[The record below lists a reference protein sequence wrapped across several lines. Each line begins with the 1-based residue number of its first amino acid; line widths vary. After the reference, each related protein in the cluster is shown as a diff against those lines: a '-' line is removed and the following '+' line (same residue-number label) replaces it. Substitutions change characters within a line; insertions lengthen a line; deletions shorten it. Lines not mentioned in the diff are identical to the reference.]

1 MTSSTAWLIPDTT
14 ISCIMSFIWH
24 GLFILHCF
32 NLYCETKKCNHL
44 FLSLVSSSL
53 LLLFCLTAP
62 APGMKCLLRR
72 ANFKNKVAP
81 AFEPASLPVVTN
93 PVSRAASP
101 FRSHKCRIADIKTV
115 VTVEHEAVSPV
126 PALYLT
132 SDLVCHALPGSL
144 MMAGLLLSAVLV
156 QGFITSKLPYTFST
170 TVFGPFLLRRVLLP
184 AGMWQPPFKAKK
196 KGKEEE

>member
-1 MTSSTAWLIPDTT
+1 MTPELIKPVHFILTRHNAAFKHLQCNTQEGLCYFRAVTMTSSTAWLIPDAT

-53 LLLFCLTAP
+53 LLFCSTAH

-72 ANFKNKVAP
+72 ANFKNKATP
-81 AFEPASLPVVTN
+81 AFEPASLSVVTN
-93 PVSRAASP
+93 PVLRAASP

-115 VTVEHEAVSPV
+115 LTVEHEAVSPV

-132 SDLVCHALPGSL
+132 SDLVCHAPPGSL
-144 MMAGLLLSAVLV
+144 MMAGLPLSTALV
-156 QGFITSKLPYTFST
+156 HRFIT
-170 TVFGPFLLRRVLLP
+170 
-184 AGMWQPPFKAKK
+184 
-196 KGKEEE
+196 